1 MNMKYC
7 CVVGCTNASYAADR
21 DLSFHR

>member
-1 MNMKYC
+1 MKYC
-7 CVVGCTNASYAADR
+7 CVVGCRNASYAADG